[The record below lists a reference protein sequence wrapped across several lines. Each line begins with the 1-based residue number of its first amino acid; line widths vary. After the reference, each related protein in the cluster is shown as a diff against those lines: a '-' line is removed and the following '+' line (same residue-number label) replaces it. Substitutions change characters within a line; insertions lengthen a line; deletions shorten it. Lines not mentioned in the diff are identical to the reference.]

1 MPLLAHR
8 PLNSNMNSGV
18 PRFQILQPAAV
29 SKLTVKP
36 EVLRLSAALENIFAL
51 TDCNG
56 LQVESSGS

>member
-1 MPLLAHR
+1 
-8 PLNSNMNSGV
+8 MNSGV